1 MNEEEKHILR
11 MGSIGKWIFTIVA
24 IITSF
29 VGYPISLMLLLDAG
43 LLWCFL
49 AASLCSLILIVEMI
63 VSHFFFKWLIA
74 KAKRLETK
82 R

>member
-11 MGSIGKWIFTIVA
+11 MGSIGKWIFIIVA

-29 VGYPISLMLLLDAG
+29 VAYPISILLLVDAG
-43 LLWCFL
+43 FLWQLL
-49 AASLCSLILIVEMI
+49 ATSLTSLILIVEMI